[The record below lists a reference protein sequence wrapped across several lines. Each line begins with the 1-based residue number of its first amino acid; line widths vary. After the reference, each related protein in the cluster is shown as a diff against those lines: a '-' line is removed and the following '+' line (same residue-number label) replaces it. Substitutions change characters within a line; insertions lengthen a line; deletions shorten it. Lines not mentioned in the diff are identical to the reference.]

1 MPRTIPLLVTLFALP
16 ASALSSAALPT
27 DELEDRTRSQ
37 RPAESTPEVDRAVKL
52 IAELGTALAK
62 GNTDVFHINGDA
74 RLILAPGADWVLETR
89 ARALYETSKGEET
102 ANNWLV
108 SERADRFLSQRLS
121 LFAAAAIERNVFA
134 GLDRRLSGQ
143 LGAAFLAW
151 ETRDAAADDL
161 ITNRLRLEA
170 GFYGAREDLT
180 LPPRSPADAVLEESL
195 RRIYAARA
203 AASYVHAISKNSSG
217 GFDVEVIQDFVDT
230 ANVVVNSSVYVAA
243 ALAEG
248 FALKITAAHHFDNVP
263 PPADPPLAKSDWLL
277 TAGLVVS
284 L

>member
-1 MPRTIPLLVTLFALP
+1 MTRSIPLLLALLALPSSAFAAAALP
-16 ASALSSAALPT
+16 A
-27 DELEDRTRSQ
+27 DELEGRTRSQ
-37 RPAESTPEVDRAVKL
+37 RPAETTPETDRPVKL
-52 IAELGTALAK
+52 IAELGTALAR
-62 GNTDVFHINGDA
+62 GNTEVFHINGDG

-89 ARALYETSKGEET
+89 ARALYETSKGEEI
-102 ANNWLV
+102 ANNWAV
-108 SERADRFLSQRLS
+108 SERADRFLSQRFS
-121 LFAAAAIERNVFA
+121 LFAAAAIERNVFS

-151 ETRDAAADDL
+151 ETRDSEADDL
-161 ITNRLRLEA
+161 ITNRLRLEV

-180 LPPRSPADAVLEESL
+180 LPPRSPPDAVLEESM

-203 AASYVHAISKNSSG
+203 AASYVHAISKNSSAG
-217 GFDVEVIQDFVDT
+217 VDVEVIQDFVDT

-263 PPADPPLAKSDWLL
+263 PPADPPLAKNDWLL